1 MKACSAESPCLY
13 IFKCSLSLLII
24 LLKTHWTGA
33 YILLQKA
40 ATFFATTFPDLKES
54 QLLQSC
60 CPPCNLEK
68 RPAGLSKGHFKGQE
82 GENSLE
88 IAIANRKEK
97 SKDFKI
103 KNLKPTKINSDKA
116 GQDGCWCGHAQPLP
130 SLR

>member
-33 YILLQKA
+33 YILLQKT

-60 CPPCNLEK
+60 SPSVEK
-68 RPAGLSKGHFKGQE
+68 RPEGLIKGHLKGQE

-88 IAIANRKEK
+88 IAIAN
-97 SKDFKI
+97 
-103 KNLKPTKINSDKA
+103 
-116 GQDGCWCGHAQPLP
+116 
-130 SLR
+130 